1 MVTPVSMKLVTK
13 PTREPVTLEEAKAQL
28 KVDFTDDDVEIDRL
42 IIAARGQVE
51 NDTRQRI
58 VRQKW
63 RLYYSCFADI
73 MEVAP
78 AFVREVDAIQYIDT
92 DGATQ
97 TAATSLYDVDV
108 SGQRVIRAYAQVW
121 PSVRYQEN
129 PVWIDVWVG
138 MYDETASPVDIKAD
152 IEEPIKQA
160 VLMIV
165 QHMYDGTEEHGA
177 EYLMAPY
184 KMYRMGG

>member
-1 MVTPVSMKLVTK
+1 MKLVTK
-13 PTREPVTLEEAKAQL
+13 PTAEPVTLEEAKSQC
-28 KVDFTDDDVEIDRL
+28 KVTFTDDDVELDRL
-42 IIAARGQVE
+42 IIAARAQVE
-51 NDTRQRI
+51 NITRQRI

-63 RLYYSCFADI
+63 RLYFRNFSDI

-78 AFVREVDAIQYIDT
+78 AYVREVDTIQYIDG

-108 SGQRVIRAYAQVW
+108 SGQRVIRAYSQVW
-121 PSVRYQEN
+121 PAVRYQEN
-129 PVWIDVWVG
+129 AVWIDVWVG
-138 MYDETASPVDIKAD
+138 MYDETASPVSNLAD

-165 QHMYDGTEEHGA
+165 QAMYDGLDEHGA
-177 EYLMAPY
+177 DYLMAPY
-184 KMYRMGG
+184 KMYRLG